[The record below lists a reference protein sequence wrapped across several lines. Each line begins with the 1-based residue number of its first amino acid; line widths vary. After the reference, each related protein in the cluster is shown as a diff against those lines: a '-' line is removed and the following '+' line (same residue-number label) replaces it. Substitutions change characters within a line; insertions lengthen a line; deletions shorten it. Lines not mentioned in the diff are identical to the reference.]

1 MSNETRQAVTAAF
14 DALSNWRDET
24 AAANDRCLA
33 KTLDQMSTAARA
45 IGWPDAVISATRA
58 HLQNASKMQ
67 TRMIDQVM
75 DSWEQ
80 QLKSPTAPMG
90 VPRNFADQMPGLSG
104 STFARPMSEMMQ
116 DGGMALAPWKFWL
129 QATELWQRQWASAMS
144 TWTDPRA
151 SKSPKTTW

>member
-1 MSNETRQAVTAAF
+1 MNSSDFRNITMSNETRQAVTAAF

-45 IGWPDAVISATRA
+45 IGWPDAVISATRE

-80 QLKSPTAPMG
+80 QLKSPTIPMG
-90 VPRNFADQMPGLSG
+90 VPRSVVDQMPGLNG
-104 STFARPMSEMMQ
+104 STFASSMSKMMP
-116 DGGMALAPWKFWL
+116 DGVLAPWGFWL
-129 QATELWQRQWASAMS
+129 QAVF
-144 TWTDPRA
+144 
-151 SKSPKTTW
+151 